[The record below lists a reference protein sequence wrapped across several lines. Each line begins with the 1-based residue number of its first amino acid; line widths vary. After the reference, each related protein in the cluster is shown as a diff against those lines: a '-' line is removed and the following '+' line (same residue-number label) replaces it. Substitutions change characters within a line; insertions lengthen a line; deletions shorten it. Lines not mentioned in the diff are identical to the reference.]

1 MGYEEGGTGEG
12 LEQIALSELIEH
24 VRLEL
29 NVAAEQAKKAN
40 GVRFKVDEATLQ
52 VQVAIT
58 RGNAG
63 KLGLAVIG
71 VGYEQNKTT
80 AAIHTVSLKLKVET
94 VVETEDGKA
103 VNDTYVKRSV
113 GGR

>member
-12 LEQIALSELIEH
+12 LEQISLSELIEH

-29 NVAAEQAKKAN
+29 NEAANKAKTAK

-58 RGNAG
+58 RVNAG

-71 VGYEQNKTT
+71 VGYDHTKTT
-80 AAIHTVSLKLKVET
+80 AAIHTVSLKLKVESSRGGDQYLS
-94 VVETEDGKA
+94 VPDGEE
-103 VNDTYVKRSV
+103 
-113 GGR
+113 